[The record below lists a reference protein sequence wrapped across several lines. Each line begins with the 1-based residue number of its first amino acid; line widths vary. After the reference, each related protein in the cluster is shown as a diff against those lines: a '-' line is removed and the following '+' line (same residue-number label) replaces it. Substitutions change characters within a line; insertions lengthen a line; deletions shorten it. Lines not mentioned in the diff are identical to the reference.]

1 MSAPVSLDANSI
13 EDGVQMFCKETLIS
27 PAWKPVELL
36 SGGQQALAALA
47 LTLGMSAV
55 YPCPFYCVDEID
67 AALDTRAVAAVARV
81 VERLSSSSC
90 CNSICTALAATASEC
105 SVANDASTTECKTDA
120 AAVSIPR
127 SQFIV
132 VSHRPQMYER
142 AERLIGVYTEGGEQR
157 GASTTCGWN
166 APRRA
171 CNTTLAALP

>member
-1 MSAPVSLDANSI
+1 
-13 EDGVQMFCKETLIS
+13 MFCKETLIS

-81 VERLSSSSC
+81 VERLSLTANSSC
-90 CNSICTALAATASEC
+90 SDYMGTDSAVIPGETRTVDGASAESCEDAGVSAA
-105 SVANDASTTECKTDA
+105 
-120 AAVSIPR
+120 PR
-127 SQFIV
+127 SQFVV

-142 AERLIGVYTEGGEQR
+142 AERLIGVYTEGGQQR
-157 GASTTCGWN
+157 GVSTTCGWN
-166 APRRA
+166 AQRR
-171 CNTTLAALP
+171 T

>member
-1 MSAPVSLDANSI
+1 
-13 EDGVQMFCKETLIS
+13 MFCKETLIS

-36 SGGQQALAALA
+36 SGGQQALAALS

-81 VERLSSSSC
+81 VERLSLSRT
-90 CNSICTALAATASEC
+90 NT
-105 SVANDASTTECKTDA
+105 A
-120 AAVSIPR
+120 AAHR
-127 SQFIV
+127 SQFVV

-142 AERLIGVYTEGGEQR
+142 AERLIGVYTQGGEQR

-166 APRRA
+166 APRQADR
-171 CNTTLAALP
+171 TTC

>member
-1 MSAPVSLDANSI
+1 
-13 EDGVQMFCKETLIS
+13 MFCKETLVS

-90 CNSICTALAATASEC
+90 GNSIYTETADAASES
-105 SVANDASTTECKTDA
+105 SVTNGGDSSKVCESDA
-120 AAVSIPR
+120 AALSIQR

-171 CNTTLAALP
+171 CKTTLAET

>member
-1 MSAPVSLDANSI
+1 MRLSVTLSLESGVLLAAPVSLDTNSI
-13 EDGVQMFCKETLIS
+13 EEGVQMFCKETHIS

-36 SGGQQALAALA
+36 SGGQQALAALS

-81 VERLSSSSC
+81 VERLSCSSA
-90 CNSICTALAATASEC
+90 NAAT
-105 SVANDASTTECKTDA
+105 TH
-120 AAVSIPR
+120 R
-127 SQFIV
+127 SQFVV

-142 AERLIGVYTEGGEQR
+142 AERLIGVYTQGGDAEQR

-166 APRRA
+166 APRQA
-171 CNTTLAALP
+171 CRTTS

>member
-1 MSAPVSLDANSI
+1 
-13 EDGVQMFCKETLIS
+13 MFCKETLIS

-36 SGGQQALAALA
+36 SGGQQALAALS

-81 VERLSSSSC
+81 VERLSLSPA
-90 CNSICTALAATASEC
+90 NSAAMH
-105 SVANDASTTECKTDA
+105 
-120 AAVSIPR
+120 R
-127 SQFIV
+127 SQFVV

-142 AERLIGVYTEGGEQR
+142 AERLIGVYTQGGEQR

-166 APRRA
+166 ALRQA
-171 CNTTLAALP
+171 CRTTS

>member
-1 MSAPVSLDANSI
+1 
-13 EDGVQMFCKETLIS
+13 MFCKETLIS

-81 VERLSSSSC
+81 VERLASSPPAGSSFDS
-90 CNSICTALAATASEC
+90 NCTR
-105 SVANDASTTECKTDA
+105 VA
-120 AAVSIPR
+120 AAGDRKPTACATTAESCGAAAPAAAPR
-127 SQFIV
+127 SQFVV

-142 AERLIGVYTEGGEQR
+142 AQRLIGVYTEGGQQR

-171 CNTTLAALP
+171 